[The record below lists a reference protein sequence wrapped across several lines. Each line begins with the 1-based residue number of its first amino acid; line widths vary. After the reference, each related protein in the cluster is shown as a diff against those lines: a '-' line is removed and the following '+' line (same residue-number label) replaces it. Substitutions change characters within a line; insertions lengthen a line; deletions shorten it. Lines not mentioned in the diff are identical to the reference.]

1 MKLTI
6 SSLRTIIPRLD
17 SADNESPFLFIRMSK
32 FETETERSYSFF
44 STVLNIFVKAV
55 WYSISINLFGRE

>member
-6 SSLRTIIPRLD
+6 SSLRTINPRLD
-17 SADNESPFLFIRMSK
+17 SAGNESPFLFIRTSK

-44 STVLNIFVKAV
+44 STVLNIFLKLCGKV
-55 WYSISINLFGRE
+55 FQ